1 MIMCGPRLNLSARQV
16 WSSELLRSVYEVSAK
31 CLRSVCEVSANI
43 TMVTIVTSMVITY
56 HYGNH
61 GKEVSASVRRAYQ

>member
-1 MIMCGPRLNLSARQV
+1 MALDLTLVPGKCGVAS
-16 WSSELLRSVYEVSAK
+16 YCEVSAK

>member
-16 WSSELLRSVYEVSAK
+16 WSSEL
-31 CLRSVCEVSANI
+31 LRSVCEVSANI